1 MYAIVFL
8 KEIYYHDERAFG
20 HSAPRV
26 IGRDELAPKSD
37 RLLSEETAPTEK
49 IQNRKLSKSQK
60 SKSRLRSIANLQL
73 CLRSVKATRPYERPR
88 RKSFQGLSP
97 RKARGA
103 ALPKVILL
111 LFICQQSLD
120 G

>member
-1 MYAIVFL
+1 
-8 KEIYYHDERAFG
+8 
-20 HSAPRV
+20 
-26 IGRDELAPKSD
+26 
-37 RLLSEETAPTEK
+37 
-49 IQNRKLSKSQK
+49 
-60 SKSRLRSIANLQL
+60 
-73 CLRSVKATRPYERPR
+73 
-88 RKSFQGLSP
+88 LSP